1 MVLCQNDDPMSWSF
15 WQSVIKI
22 GWKLWI
28 FLLIAYFW
36 AWCQFRLDILYV
48 IGKRPIQ
55 YKKTRPSLQ
64 LVYCWKD
71 NYDKICASLFHSYIA
86 KVSVCLGCQSSLAS
100 LAKLFSDQISHIL
113 TEEAP
118 LQSVSQMCQMS
129 QKTHWAHN
137 LILFNQ
143 VKTFWNS
150 TYRLFSCFVLIS
162 QNCHFEKKEK

>member
-1 MVLCQNDDPMSWSF
+1 MRNAYSTS
-15 WQSVIKI
+15 
-22 GWKLWI
+22 
-28 FLLIAYFW
+28 LIITSLESPICYF
-36 AWCQFRLDILYV
+36 

-118 LQSVSQMCQMS
+118 LVQSLWKRELLSR
-129 QKTHWAHN
+129 K
-137 LILFNQ
+137 L
-143 VKTFWNS
+143 
-150 TYRLFSCFVLIS
+150 RLRSNWMVPGTCPQHKKFKFEDWQIPSSEIS
-162 QNCHFEKKEK
+162 KKLHDF